1 MAFSIPWLETVS
13 KRERQRREEKA
24 QRLMFPFGDEQ
35 RTAELAVLRALIQTK
50 ARDADLLYQLFQ
62 AKDCLRPMQD
72 EMPEEQQERL
82 AAWLTSQLARGFKP
96 AERAVFVALAELER
110 PMQSMADMPDAD
122 AVARQ
127 AEEFCKAANAT
138 GVVLT
143 KLDGTPRGGCAVSVW
158 ENLGLPIRFIGVG
171 EKIDDLM
178 EFDAQTF
185 VESLLPESALQK
197 DEKKEEGESE
207 A

>member
-13 KRERQRREEKA
+13 KRERRRREEKA

-62 AKDCLRPMQD
+62 AKDCLRPM
-72 EMPEEQQERL
+72 PEEQQERL

-96 AERAVFVALAELER
+96 AERAVFAALAELER

-127 AEEFCKAANAT
+127 AEQT
-138 GVVLT
+138 
-143 KLDGTPRGGCAVSVW
+143 
-158 ENLGLPIRFIGVG
+158 
-171 EKIDDLM
+171 
-178 EFDAQTF
+178 AQ
-185 VESLLPESALQK
+185 ELHAYLK
-197 DEKKEEGESE
+197 
-207 A
+207 

>member
-24 QRLMFPFGDEQ
+24 QKLMFPFGDEQ

-82 AAWLTSQLARGFKP
+82 AAWLTRPDP
-96 AERAVFVALAELER
+96 A
-110 PMQSMADMPDAD
+110 
-122 AVARQ
+122 
-127 AEEFCKAANAT
+127 AAT
-138 GVVLT
+138 CRCT
-143 KLDGTPRGGCAVSVW
+143 QCPRGLRRIPFPA
-158 ENLGLPIRFIGVG
+158 
-171 EKIDDLM
+171 
-178 EFDAQTF
+178 
-185 VESLLPESALQK
+185 
-197 DEKKEEGESE
+197 
-207 A
+207 